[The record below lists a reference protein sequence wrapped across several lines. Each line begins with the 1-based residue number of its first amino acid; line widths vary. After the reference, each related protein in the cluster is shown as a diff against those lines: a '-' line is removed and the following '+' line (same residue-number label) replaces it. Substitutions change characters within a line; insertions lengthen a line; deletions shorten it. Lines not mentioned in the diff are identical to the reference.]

1 MGYKKESEVRVMLG
15 ASIKRKNKQLLK
27 EFANQRGITEG
38 KLASYIVEQWLLD
51 DRDNGILDNNDIH
64 IKDLF
69 NLVELI

>member
-27 EFANQRGITEG
+27 DFANKRGITEG

-51 DRDNGILDNNDIH
+51 ARANGILDNNDIH

>member
-27 EFANQRGITEG
+27 EFANKRGITEG

-51 DRDNGILDNNDIH
+51 ARANRILDNNDIH